1 MNNPDKYAAN
11 KKLLKQWKW
20 LDELRGDSVEDILKA
35 VSGKADKLRQ
45 LLKTSSAGYDPSKLA
60 SYYQGDG

>member
-35 VSGKADKLRQ
+35 VSGKSDKLKQ
-45 LLKTSSAGYDPSKLA
+45 LL
-60 SYYQGDG
+60 

>member
-45 LLKTSSAGYDPSKLA
+45 LLKTSSAGYDFSKLA